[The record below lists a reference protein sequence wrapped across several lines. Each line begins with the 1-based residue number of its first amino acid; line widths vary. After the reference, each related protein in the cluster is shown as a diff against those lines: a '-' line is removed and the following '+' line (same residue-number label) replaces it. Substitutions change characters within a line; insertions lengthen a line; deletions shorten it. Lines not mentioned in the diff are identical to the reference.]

1 MVAGQ
6 LVTINDVSRRAGVS
20 RATVSRVIAGSGYV
34 SDEKRKLIEAAIAEL
49 GYRPHA
55 LARGLRSN
63 RSDIFGAVV
72 VDVSSPFYAQMLG
85 GIQRGAKAAGKSVLS
100 VSGHAVA
107 EDEAH
112 AIIELLD
119 RACDGLI
126 LYLENQLRPD
136 VVALIAQSGIP
147 VVTIGGN
154 EFPAATVRIHIDNCS
169 GARDAMAHVLAQGHR
184 AITYLS
190 GGLKYRDTH
199 DRLRG
204 MAAALRERGL
214 TLDDIHIEHGDFIES
229 FGYDATMRLLESGRR
244 GTAIFAGDDDV
255 AAGALLALK
264 QAGRRVPEDISLV
277 GYDDNF
283 HARHLTPSLTTV
295 RQPVDEVGRLA
306 ADLLSRLVAG
316 EAVAETEITVPTQ
329 LVVRQSVGQT
339 LQASRN
345 KETSALVR

>member
-1 MVAGQ
+1 M
-6 LVTINDVSRRAGVS
+6 VTINDVSKRAGVS

-34 SDEKRKLIEAAIAEL
+34 SDEKRKLIDAAIAEL

-112 AIIELLD
+112 AIVELLD

-136 VVALIAQSGIP
+136 VVALIAKSRIP

-154 EFPAATVRIHIDNCS
+154 EFPDATVRIHIDNAG

-204 MAAALRERGL
+204 MASALKDQGL
-214 TLDDIHIEHGDFIES
+214 TLDDIHIEHGDFIET
-229 FGYDATMRLLESGRR
+229 FGYEATQRLLASGRR
-244 GTAIFAGDDDV
+244 VTAIFAGDDDV

-264 QAGRRVPEDISLV
+264 HAGKRVPEDISLV

-295 RQPVDEVGRLA
+295 RQPVDEVGRMA
-306 ADLLSRLVAG
+306 AELLCRLVAG
-316 EAVAETEITVPTQ
+316 EPVTETEITVPTQ
-329 LVVRQSVGQT
+329 LVVRQSVGQV
-339 LQASRN
+339 LHASPN
-345 KETSALVR
+345 KETTELVR

>member
-1 MVAGQ
+1 M
-6 LVTINDVSRRAGVS
+6 S

-34 SDEKRKLIEAAIAEL
+34 SDEKRKLIEVAIADL

-112 AIIELLD
+112 AIVELLD

-136 VVALIAQSGIP
+136 VVALIAKSHIP

-154 EFPAATVRIHIDNCS
+154 EFPAATVRIHIDNAG

-204 MAAALRERGL
+204 MAAALKEQNL
-214 TLDDIHIEHGDFIES
+214 TLDDIHIEHGDFIET
-229 FGYDATMRLLESGRR
+229 FGYEATQRLLASGRR
-244 GTAIFAGDDDV
+244 VTAIFAGDDDV

-264 QAGRRVPEDISLV
+264 HAGKRVPEDISLV

-283 HARHLTPSLTTV
+283 HARHLTPGLTTV

-306 ADLLSRLVAG
+306 AELLCRLVAG
-316 EAVAETEITVPTQ
+316 ETIAETEITVPTQ
-329 LVVRQSVGQT
+329 LVVRQSVGQV
-339 LQASRN
+339 LSASLS
-345 KETSALVR
+345 KETTELAR